1 MEREIDNKYIIE
13 NLIKILVKKG
23 VSKKKINNKYNFVK
37 SKDLDSL
44 DIIQLI
50 FEIEKKFAIKFK
62 KNDLSKKEFNTI
74 AGITNIILNK
84 KR

>member
-23 VSKKKINNKYNFVK
+23 VSKKKISNKYNFVK

-50 FEIEKKFAIKFK
+50 FEIEKKFTIKFK
-62 KNDLSKKEFNTI
+62 KNDLLKKEFNTI

>member
-50 FEIEKKFAIKFK
+50 FEIEKKFTIKFK